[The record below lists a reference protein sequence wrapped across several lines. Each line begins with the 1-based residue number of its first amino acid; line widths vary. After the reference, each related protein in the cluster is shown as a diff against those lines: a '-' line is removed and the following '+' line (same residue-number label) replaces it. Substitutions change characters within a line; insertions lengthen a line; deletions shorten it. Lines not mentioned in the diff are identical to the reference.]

1 MERPVMSD
9 APERSRL
16 HFPRPRRFWL
26 PLSAVA
32 GLTLGVVTTAAMLV
46 PVAAG
51 HESLAPDPAP
61 TATATAPV
69 AANDASALAAFGL
82 APALPAGDGAAY
94 ADIAK
99 FVAIA
104 AMPTATPPPP
114 PTPTAVPPTP
124 VRRAPAAAVVIV
136 PKAPAPPPPPPPPP
150 PAPRAAPAA
159 SGLDTSA
166 MTALEQ
172 ALFNDTNS
180 RRVANGLAPLT
191 VNPML
196 VGLARIRSH
205 DMADNNYFAHTSPV
219 TGDTAFSLMDRYGV
233 PYGWAGENL
242 AKNNYPLDQCEGVAA
257 DALWNSPPH
266 RENILGVHY
275 TQMGVG
281 FAEDAT
287 GMVYFTIIFDGPA

>member
-1 MERPVMSD
+1 MSD

-16 HFPRPRRFWL
+16 HIPSSRRFWL
-26 PLSAVA
+26 PMSAVV
-32 GLTLGVVTTAAMLV
+32 GLALGVITTAAMLV
-46 PVAAG
+46 PAAAG
-51 HESLAPDPAP
+51 HDSVAPDP
-61 TATATAPV
+61 TATATAV
-69 AANDASALAAFGL
+69 APIPAGDASALAAFGL
-82 APALPAGDGAAY
+82 APGLPAGDGAAY

-104 AMPTATPPPP
+104 ALPTATPPPP
-114 PTPTAVPPTP
+114 PTPTAIPPAP
-124 VRRAPAAAVVIV
+124 VRPAPTARAASV
-136 PKAPAPPPPPPPPP
+136 PKAPPPPPPPPP
-150 PAPRAAPAA
+150 PAPPAA
-159 SGLDTSA
+159 RAPSGLDTSP

-180 RRVANGLAPLT
+180 RRVANGLAPLSL
-191 VNPML
+191 NPTL
-196 VGLARIRSH
+196 VALARIRSH
-205 DMADNNYFAHTSPV
+205 DMADHNYFAHTSPV

-233 PYGWAGENL
+233 SYGSAGENL

-281 FAEDAT
+281 FAVDAT